1 MYWRIE
7 FVFVWSTSNYHH
19 VNPPVSAVVKCKMV
33 DLYYYGLKVKMPLW
47 PFSEHCF
54 YATYSQHPRCWS
66 LLCLQWQSMVSV
78 GYSWCGPRMW
88 TQSSYLMANPYLS
101 VKWELSNSPWNLHLR
116 YRLPIAQSW
125 RLTESVKLCVLQ
137 GRTDDYSS
145 WLLGQ
150 CWIQYHCQELMYII
164 NQEKTPLQMTSQLQ
178 CCHFLYIGYIGL
190 FYRIFAFS
198 DCILMCVLFVM
209 TALQSRSCLMLY
221 LWSVL
226 ECYQY
231 SLWRYIKLVNL
242 NLNLFISV
250 SRVAVGGSPPARLLH
265 YSDVTWAHGV
275 SNHR

>member
-1 MYWRIE
+1 
-7 FVFVWSTSNYHH
+7 
-19 VNPPVSAVVKCKMV
+19 
-33 DLYYYGLKVKMPLW
+33 
-47 PFSEHCF
+47 
-54 YATYSQHPRCWS
+54 
-66 LLCLQWQSMVSV
+66 MVSV

-242 NLNLFISV
+242 NLKPKWRQCLLWNKEISQIFVEGLIDETCTVTTCTWEKSAPSWLAWSFFFFFFLQTGSDLFGSKGVTGDIPIIFSV
-250 SRVAVGGSPPARLLH
+250 E
-265 YSDVTWAHGV
+265 YSV
-275 SNHR
+275 